1 MYTYFNNC
9 EATNGIN
16 VISKKCAYIL
26 LLIFISLMK
35 WLQNRSCFFLSFFIH
50 LRCGTLHNTPEASNL
65 SVDLNSGLSISCI
78 RLAGKKRP
86 LGGSS
91 SASSRGVCSAES
103 GSSRQPACVSSAM
116 SAEMIP
122 KARRTSLKPSLL
134 THIRSGEWNPDRNEQ
149 ECLFK
154 S

>member
-26 LLIFISLMK
+26 LLIFISL
-35 WLQNRSCFFLSFFIH
+35 FFLSFFIH

-86 LGGSS
+86 PGGSS

-103 GSSRQPACVSSAM
+103 GSSRQLACVSSAM

-122 KARRTSLKPSLL
+122 KARRISLKPSLL
-134 THIRSGEWNPDRNEQ
+134 THIRSGE
-149 ECLFK
+149 
-154 S
+154 